1 MKPFFPGL
9 FGISV
14 GTEWSTARIH
24 HSEHELNQQLTKYG
38 CFCHAEV
45 TLRHDRDVSAAALYN
60 FNHDATLS
68 RLYVK

>member
-1 MKPFFPGL
+1 MKPFFPGF

-24 HSEHELNQQLTKYG
+24 HSERELDQQLRTKYG

-45 TLRHDRDVSAAALYN
+45 TLRHDRDVSAAALLGR
-60 FNHDATLS
+60 A
-68 RLYVK
+68 